1 MKLTDIVKIRL
12 ASQLISRPRFD
23 TVKDIAGWMG
33 AMQAQ
38 DYAMVKWAVG
48 LRLPDGDAQIV
59 ERAIS
64 KGEIIRTH
72 LLRPTWH
79 LVSADDIYWMLELT
93 APRIR
98 AGMKSRH
105 RVLGLTESLL
115 ERSNET
121 ITKALEGKQL
131 KREELISELEKAGI
145 PTAGDN
151 RASHMFQVAELTGI
165 ICSGASDGN
174 KETYALLSERVPK
187 PTSLSREAALAA
199 VARKYFNSHC
209 PATLN
214 DFIWW
219 SGLSVRE
226 AKQALDLVKPD
237 FVPETI
243 DSQNYWLPNSYEVP
257 GAGEQGVWLLPAFDE
272 YLISYKDRS
281 ASLPFKDFN
290 KTVSNNGV
298 FRPVVAVNGQVKGIW
313 KRTIKKDRVVV
324 ETELFCKLGKT
335 TLDKI
340 EEAAAKFGR
349 FIGKEVEINHRLA
362 RSG

>member
-1 MKLTDIVKIRL
+1 MKLADIANIRL
-12 ASQLISRPRFD
+12 ASQLISKPQFD
-23 TVKDIAGWMG
+23 TVKDLVGWMG

-48 LRLPDGDAQIV
+48 LRLPDGDTQMI

-64 KGEIIRTH
+64 KGDVIRTH

-93 APRIR
+93 ASRIR

-121 ITKALEGKQL
+121 IAKALEGKQL
-131 KREELISELEKAGI
+131 NREELISELEKAGI

-151 RASHMFQVAELTGI
+151 RASHMFRVAELTGI
-165 ICSGASDGN
+165 ICSGATDGN
-174 KETYALLSERVPK
+174 RESYALLSERVPK
-187 PTSLSREAALAA
+187 ATSLGREAALAA
-199 VARKYFNSHC
+199 LAKRYFNSHC

-219 SGLSVRE
+219 SGLSVSE

-237 FVPETI
+237 FVRETF
-243 DSQNYWLPNSYEVP
+243 DSQIYWFPNSYEAP
-257 GAGEQGVWLLPAFDE
+257 EAGGHGVWLLPAFDE

-281 ASLPFKDFN
+281 ASLPFKDFT
-290 KTVSNNGV
+290 KAVFINGI
-298 FRPVVAVNGQVKGIW
+298 FRPIVVVNGQVKGIW

-324 ETELFCKLGKT
+324 ETELFYKAGRT
-335 TLDKI
+335 TLARI
-340 EEAAAKFGR
+340 EDAAAKYGR
-349 FIGKEVEINHRLA
+349 FLGKETEIINRPA
-362 RSG
+362 G

>member
-1 MKLTDIVKIRL
+1 MKLSDIANIRL
-12 ASQLISRPRFD
+12 ASQLISRSRFD
-23 TVKDIAGWMG
+23 KVKDVVGWMG

-64 KGEIIRTH
+64 DGEIIRTH

-79 LVSADDIYWMLELT
+79 LVSSDDIYWMLELT

-98 AGMKSRH
+98 TGMKSRH

-115 ERSNET
+115 KRSNET
-121 ITKALEGKQL
+121 IAKALEGKQL
-131 KREELISELEKAGI
+131 NRAELISELEKAGI
-145 PTAGDN
+145 RTTGDN
-151 RASHMFQVAELTGI
+151 RASHMFRVAELAGI
-165 ICSGASDGN
+165 ICSGASDEN

-187 PTSLSREAALAA
+187 ATSLSREAALAA
-199 VARKYFNSHC
+199 LARKYFNSHC

-237 FVPETI
+237 FIRETI
-243 DSQNYWLPNSYEVP
+243 ASQNYWLPHSCEVP
-257 GAGEQGVWLLPAFDE
+257 EASDQGVWLLPAFDE

-298 FRPVVAVNGQVKGIW
+298 FRPVVVVNGGVKGIW

-335 TLDKI
+335 TLGKI
-340 EEAAAKFGR
+340 EEEAAKYGR
-349 FIGKEVEINHRLA
+349 FLGREVEISHRLA
-362 RSG
+362 

>member
-1 MKLTDIVKIRL
+1 MNLDDIAKIRL
-12 ASQLISRPRFD
+12 VSQLISKPRFD
-23 TVKDIAGWMG
+23 TVKDIVGWMG

-38 DYAMVKWAVG
+38 DYAMVKWAIG
-48 LRLPDGDAQIV
+48 LRHPNADSPII

-64 KGEIIRTH
+64 DGDIIRTH

-79 LVSADDIYWMLELT
+79 LVSADDIHWMLELT
-93 APRIR
+93 AVRIR

-115 ERSNET
+115 GRSNET
-121 ITKALEGKQL
+121 IARALEGKQL
-131 KREELISELEKAGI
+131 NREELISELEKAGI

-151 RASHMFQVAELTGI
+151 RASHMFRVAELTGI
-165 ICSGASDGN
+165 MCSGATDGN

-187 PTSLSREAALAA
+187 ATSLSREAALAA
-199 VARKYFNSHC
+199 LARRYFNSHC

-219 SGLSVRE
+219 SGISVSE

-243 DSQNYWLPNSYEVP
+243 DSQIYWFPNSYEAP
-257 GAGEQGVWLLPAFDE
+257 KSGQEGVYLLPAFDE

-281 ASLPFKDFN
+281 ASLTFKDFN

-298 FRPVVAVNGQVKGIW
+298 FRPIVVVNGEVKGIW
-313 KRTIKKDRVVV
+313 KRTIKKDRVIV
-324 ETELFCKLGKT
+324 ETELFYKAGRT
-335 TLDKI
+335 TLVRI
-340 EEAAAKFGR
+340 EEAAAKYGQFLGM
-349 FIGKEVEINHRLA
+349 KTEIR
-362 RSG
+362 

>member
-1 MKLTDIVKIRL
+1 MKLADIANIRL
-12 ASQLISRPRFD
+12 ASQLISKPQFD
-23 TVKDIAGWMG
+23 SVKDIVGWMG

-48 LRLPDGDAQIV
+48 IRHPDADYREI

-64 KGEIIRTH
+64 DGEIIRTH

-93 APRIR
+93 ASRIR

-121 ITKALEGKQL
+121 ISRALEGKQL
-131 KREELISELEKAGI
+131 NREELISELEKAGI
-145 PTAGDN
+145 STAGDN
-151 RASHMFQVAELTGI
+151 RASHMFRVAELTGI
-165 ICSGASDGN
+165 MCSGATDGN
-174 KETYALLSERVPK
+174 KESYALLSERVPK
-187 PTSLSREAALAA
+187 AASLGREAALAA
-199 VARKYFNSHC
+199 LAKRYFNSHC

-219 SGLSVRE
+219 SGLSVSE

-237 FVPETI
+237 FVTETI
-243 DSQNYWLPNSYEVP
+243 DSQIYWLPNSYETP
-257 GAGEQGVWLLPAFDE
+257 EAGEQGVCLLPAFDE

-281 ASLPFKDFN
+281 ASLPFRDFN
-290 KTVSNNGV
+290 KAVSNNGV
-298 FRPVVAVNGQVKGIW
+298 FRPIVVVNGEVKGIW
-313 KRTIKKDRVVV
+313 KRTIKKEGVVV
-324 ETELFCKLGKT
+324 ETELFYKAGRT
-335 TLDKI
+335 TLARI
-340 EEAAAKFGR
+340 EAAAAKYGR
-349 FIGKEVEINHRLA
+349 FLGKEIEISHRLA
-362 RSG
+362 R